1 MAIKISNST
10 IIDDSRNILD
20 IKSTRGTIV
29 ALASNATTIDLS
41 LGSYFVGSTSTSSI
55 SYAFTNVPASTY
67 FSFVL
72 ELTIGSAIAITWP
85 TSVKWPGDSAPTIT
99 SGKTHLY
106 VFVTDDGGSR
116 WRAAAL
122 SDYTT

>member
-1 MAIKISNST
+1 MAIKVSNST
-10 IIDDSRNILD
+10 IIDDSRNIID
-20 IKSTRGTIV
+20 VKSTRGTIT
-29 ALASNATTIDLS
+29 ALATNASDINLS
-41 LGSYFVGSTSTSSI
+41 LGSYFVGSTSAGSI
-55 SYAFTNVPASTY
+55 SYSFTNVPTSTY

-72 ELTIGSAIAITWP
+72 ELTIGSTIAITWP
-85 TSVKWPGDSAPTIT
+85 TTVKWPGDSAPTVT

-116 WRAAAL
+116 WRGAAL